1 MPPKLRPRW
10 QLPPSDHNYAK
21 TLTHLPVYGENSWP
35 VILTGPQDIFQ
46 KVPIE
51 PKLKSDDGGSENDN
65 TESVDAVHVK
75 APKKRNRSVSENARR
90 DESEGGQPKRKRRK
104 FFKGTTFEPKRRR
117 KRKRS
122 TSNTLA
128 ITQNPKESGS
138 KTEHTLND
146 SGISTD
152 LNESIKAELDQNTNS
167 LKINPTEV
175 PLTDGAILLQPSADA
190 DGAPGLYNLAVADVS
205 DSSTFPYPTHP
216 AKMKRICSSCT
227 NECQW
232 RRKRCPSLQPESD
245 SRRQSER
252 LIKLNYKFPF
262 ENLPDVCKLKI
273 FSYLNLPEK
282 GHSGPGLW

>member
-1 MPPKLRPRW
+1 MEIMPPKLRPRW

-51 PKLKSDDGGSENDN
+51 PKLKSDDGGSEN
-65 TESVDAVHVK
+65 ESVDAVHVK

-175 PLTDGAILLQPSADA
+175 M
-190 DGAPGLYNLAVADVS
+190 GLYCFSLVQMPTVLQDCTIS
-205 DSSTFPYPTHP
+205 QLLMYPIPVHF
-216 AKMKRICSSCT
+216 RILHT
-227 NECQW
+227 L
-232 RRKRCPSLQPESD
+232 RK
-245 SRRQSER
+245 
-252 LIKLNYKFPF
+252 
-262 ENLPDVCKLKI
+262 
-273 FSYLNLPEK
+273 
-282 GHSGPGLW
+282 